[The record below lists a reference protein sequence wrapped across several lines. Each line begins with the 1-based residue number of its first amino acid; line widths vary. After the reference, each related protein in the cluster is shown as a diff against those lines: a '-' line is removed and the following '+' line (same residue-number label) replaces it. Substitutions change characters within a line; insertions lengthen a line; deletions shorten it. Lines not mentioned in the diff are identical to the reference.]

1 MFYKDRPGYQFIL
14 LFIPNSIIKLDG
26 ETDWKLRIAVPFT
39 QNLVDEKQILDL
51 NCEMYAE
58 KPQKDIHAFVGTYRV
73 RFIKKIK

>member
-1 MFYKDRPGYQFIL
+1 ML
-14 LFIPNSIIKLDG
+14 LFITNSIIKLDG